1 MSQMEQYVQYLFE
14 REKSRELHCTY
25 TVSTWADKWLNAFKK
40 QNLRD
45 SSIDK
50 YKRTIKHIK
59 ALFGDMQIANLEVVE
74 CQEIFNSIDKPSVK
88 DDCFAVLNEM
98 LDKAVICRWIEAK
111 PFVAS
116 EIKND

>member
-1 MSQMEQYVQYLFE
+1 MSQIEEYVKYIFE

-59 ALFGDMQIANLEVVE
+59 ALFGDMQIVNLEVVE

-88 DDCFAVLNEM
+88 DDCFALLNEM
-98 LDKAVICRWIEAK
+98 LDKAVKCRYIGYNPLDAI
-111 PFVAS
+111 
-116 EIKND
+116 EIKKH